1 MNRTTITQISID
13 IISKKNIFIVFKK
26 NVEIEFYMEKTS
38 APLPEPKYKFKELRI
53 YNSNEWLAEQKQKY
67 RQVFDRHHTA
77 FVYVELSFYNKQFD
91 IDTWDTTILLKC
103 YSLNNNKHELCH
115 LVINKQVHKYESTV
129 YVKEG
134 WGNKKEGAF
143 WKKGAYYWEAW
154 IDNERVGSKYFYIE
168 DAGEPITRVS
178 NPYFDINSL
187 KFYEGS
193 EEDTNPDDRIYLKV
207 FSAQESRM
215 LHLELMIKNKN
226 RSHQWQCELFFRF
239 FNELHELKG
248 QVTKLTNIKK
258 DEDQVSFSASIGMP
272 TKGHWKKESLYME
285 ILFLDHV
292 IAHAIIDFAD
302 AAFPGQ
308 VQVYLPNQPIPGY
321 LHSDQTPDL
330 TFDELMSQLNEFIG
344 LQKIKKQVKDHAQ
357 YLQFVQIRKQ
367 YGFKEKDEINIHS
380 VFIGNPG
387 TGKTTIASLMGMLYH
402 KMGLLSKG
410 HVHHVD
416 RVDLVGEYIG
426 QTAPKVKDAIEKA
439 RGGVLFID
447 EAYALAR
454 SNDDSKDFGREV
466 IEILVKEMSNGAGD
480 LAVIVAGYPK
490 EMKYFL
496 ESNPGLKSRFKLYY
510 EFADYTPDELYQ
522 IALLASD
529 KNEVT
534 LSDAAKTRVHE
545 LIIEAF
551 RNRNNTFGNARF
563 VHDLITKAKINLG
576 MRYMQSHMASQAEHD
591 KVSLSQIALQDVQP
605 LEEINKK
612 PQITLPIDH
621 QLLQSTLSELD
632 ALIGMH
638 EIKKQIHELVEVVQ
652 YYLRS
657 SKEVLQHFYLHTL
670 LIGNPGTG
678 KTTVARILSK
688 LYKSLGILERG
699 HMIETDRQGLVA
711 GFVGQSAIKTA
722 EKIDEALGGVL
733 FIDEA
738 YSLISFKSHTTDY
751 GHEVIQTLLKRM
763 EDKRGEFFVF
773 AAGYPDNMDDFIKA
787 NPGLASRFDKTFR
800 FDDYTPAELMQI
812 ASKMIHDQGLILSD
826 EAQNHLT
833 EYLSFIHNYR
843 DKYFGNARTVRS
855 IVLEAIQNQTLR
867 LAHTD
872 SDTVSNVIDLEDV
885 RSFKLETEGLQR
897 QKKTIGYI
905 R

>member
-1 MNRTTITQISID
+1 
-13 IISKKNIFIVFKK
+13 
-26 NVEIEFYMEKTS
+26 MEKTI
-38 APLPEPKYKFKELRI
+38 APGTEPKFKFKELRI
-53 YNSNEWLAEQKQKY
+53 YNSTEWLAEQKHKY
-67 RQVFDRHHTA
+67 RQVFDRYNTA
-77 FVYVELSFYNKQFD
+77 FVYVELSFHNKYFD
-91 IDTWDTTILLKC
+91 VETWDASIILKC
-103 YSLNNNKHELCH
+103 FSLNNNKHELCH
-115 LVINKQVHKYESTV
+115 LVITKQVFKYESIV
-129 YVKEG
+129 YVQEG

-154 IDNERVGSKYFYIE
+154 IDNEKVGSKYFYIE
-168 DAGEPITRVS
+168 DSGEPMSKVF
-178 NPYFDINSL
+178 NPYFDILSL
-187 KFYEGS
+187 KLYEGT
-193 EEDTNPDDRIYLKV
+193 EEDTNPDDRIYLKS
-207 FSAQESRM
+207 FSVQETRM
-215 LHLELMIKNKN
+215 VHLEMIIKNKN
-226 RSHQWQCELFFRF
+226 RSHQWHSELFFRF
-239 FNELHELKG
+239 FNELHELKA
-248 QVTKLTNIKK
+248 QVTKLASIKK
-258 DEDQVSFSASIGMP
+258 DEDQVMYSASIGMS
-272 TKGHWKKESLYME
+272 TKGHWKKENVYLE
-285 ILFLDHV
+285 VLFLDHV
-292 IAHAIIDFAD
+292 IATSVLEFQDLAE
-302 AAFPGQ
+302 PGQ
-308 VQVYLPNQPIPGY
+308 VQVFLPNQPIPGY
-321 LHSDQTPDL
+321 LHDHIIPDL
-330 TFDELMSQLNEFIG
+330 SFEDLMHQLNEYIG
-344 LQKIKKQVKDHAQ
+344 LTKIKREVREHAQ
-357 YLQFVQIRKQ
+357 YLQFVQLRKQ
-367 YGFKEKDEINIHS
+367 MGFKETEEINIHS

-410 HVHHVD
+410 HVHQVD

-466 IEILVKEMSNGAGD
+466 IEILVKEMGNGIGD
-480 LAVIVAGYPK
+480 IAIIAAGYPK

-496 ESNPGLKSRFKLYY
+496 DSNPGLKSRFKLYY
-510 EFADYTPDELYQ
+510 EFADYTPDELAQ
-522 IALLASD
+522 IAALACV
-529 KNEVT
+529 KKEVT
-534 LSDAAKTRVHE
+534 LTEAARIRINE

-551 RNRNNTFGNARF
+551 RNRNQTFGNARF
-563 VHDLITKAKINLG
+563 VYDLITRAKINLG
-576 MRYMQSHMASQAEHD
+576 MRYMQQRHLLPNDSD
-591 KVSLSQIALQDVQP
+591 KSLLSEITLEDVAHLDDQ
-605 LEEINKK
+605 KHK
-612 PQITLPIDH
+612 RVITLPIDEK
-621 QLLQSTLSELD
+621 LLEDTLAELD
-632 ALIGMH
+632 TLVGMN
-638 EIKKQIHELVEVVQ
+638 EIKKQIHELVDVVK

-657 SKEVLQHFYLHTL
+657 GKEVLQHFYLHTL

-800 FDDYTPAELMQI
+800 FDDYSPSELVEI
-812 ASKMIHDQGLILSD
+812 ATKMIADQNMILTTAAFDHIKSYF
-826 EAQNHLT
+826 A
-833 EYLSFIHNYR
+833 FIHQYR

-855 IVLEAIQNQTLR
+855 LVLEAIQNQTLR
-867 LAHTD
+867 LAHSPND
-872 SDTVSNVIDLEDV
+872 ESSNCIDIDDV
-885 RSFKLETEGLQR
+885 RGFKLEPESLQR
-897 QKKTIGYI
+897 SRRSIGYI
-905 R
+905 K